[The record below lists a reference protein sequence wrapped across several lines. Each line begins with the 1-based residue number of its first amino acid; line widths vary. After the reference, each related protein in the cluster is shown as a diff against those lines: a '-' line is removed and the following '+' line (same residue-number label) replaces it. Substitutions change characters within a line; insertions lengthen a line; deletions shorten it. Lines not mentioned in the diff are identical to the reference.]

1 MPSRV
6 TLVSCALT
14 VIAVLSLAAQAP
26 TTQKPPDPQR
36 PAFRTEA
43 NYVRVDVFP
52 TKDGSPVKD
61 LTVADFELLEDGV
74 PQKIDAF
81 EFVQV
86 RAGMGSE
93 RRDPNTIAESREA
106 LKDPRARV
114 FVLFL
119 DVPHVT
125 IHGAW
130 NVREPL
136 VRLIDRIL
144 APEDLIGIMIPRMSA
159 SDILFA
165 RKTEVVAG
173 GLRDRWPWGERFT
186 LADDEREI
194 MYKACYP
201 WDTEAVRAVVKEMI
215 DRRRERMALDS
226 LYELVNWLRDQREER
241 KAILTISEGWLLFK
255 RNNDLTRPRVIDPY
269 TGALEPIPGPEPIG
283 TGPDGRLRIGNTMGT
298 ETISKTECDRD
309 RLSLSQLDNDRYF
322 RDIIDA
328 ANRGNSSFYTV
339 DPRGLPVFD
348 TPIGPDP
355 PPPPYVDHQILTRR
369 LDALHVLS
377 NNTDGLAV
385 VNSNDVE
392 KGLRRMADDL
402 TSYYLLGYYS
412 TNTKTDGRFRTIKVR
427 VNRPGVDV
435 RARKG
440 YKAASE
446 KEVTEARRAAAPAP
460 VPEHVALARE
470 ALAGLARLRGSAPF
484 HASATVL
491 RGDVSTVWV
500 AGELAS
506 AAKETTTADITVTA
520 GESTSSATVSL
531 SAGQRGFVAPLVLKR
546 RVAEPID
553 VRVRVSSASGGLP
566 VTDMVQIDPGEGL
579 PHPLLFRRGPSTGNR
594 VEAAGEPS
602 FSRTERA
609 RFELPLAAEVKVT
622 AARILDRNG
631 TAIELPV
638 TLSERTDPSGQRWSS
653 AEAVLAPLAAGDYL
667 IEITGSIAGAEQKRL
682 IAFRVIR

>member
-6 TLVSCALT
+6 TLVSCVLT
-14 VIAVLSLAAQAP
+14 VVAVLSLAAQT

-36 PAFRTEA
+36 PTFRTEA

-52 TKDGSPVKD
+52 MKDGSPVKD

-86 RAGMGSE
+86 RAGVGVE

-130 NVREPL
+130 NSREPL

-159 SDILFA
+159 SDIVFA
-165 RKTEVVAG
+165 RKSEVVAG

-186 LADDEREI
+186 LARDEREY
-194 MYKACYP
+194 MYEACYP
-201 WDTEAVRAVVKEMI
+201 WNTTQEVVKEMVA
-215 DRRRERMALDS
+215 RRRERMTLDS
-226 LYELVNWLRDQREER
+226 MSELVEWLRDQREER
-241 KAILTISEGWLLFK
+241 KAILTISEGWWLFQ
-255 RNNDLTRPRVIDPY
+255 RNNDLTRPRVIGPN
-269 TGALEPIPGPEPIG
+269 GEMEPIPGPEPIG
-283 TGPDGRLRIGNTMGT
+283 TGPDGRIRIGNTLGNV
-298 ETISKTECDRD
+298 ETVTKTECDRD
-309 RLSLSQLDNDRYF
+309 RQYLSQIDNERYF

-355 PPPPYVDHQILTRR
+355 PPPPSVDHQILTHR
-369 LDALHVLS
+369 LDTLRVLAD
-377 NNTDGLAV
+377 NTDGLAV
-385 VNSNDVE
+385 VNSNDLE

-412 TNTKTDGRFRTIKVR
+412 TNTKLDGRFRTLKVR
-427 VNRPGVDV
+427 VNRPGIDV

-440 YKAASE
+440 YKAATE
-446 KEVTEARRAAAPAP
+446 KEVTEARKAAAPVA
-460 VPEHVALARE
+460 VPEHVALARD

-484 HASATVL
+484 RAHATAL
-491 RGDVSTVWV
+491 RGDSSTIWV

-506 AAKETTTADITVTA
+506 AAKESASADITVTA
-520 GESTSSATVSL
+520 GESTASAAVSL
-531 SAGQRGFVAPLVLKR
+531 TAGQRGFVAPLVLQR

-553 VRVRVSSASGGLP
+553 VRVRISSSSGLP
-566 VTDMVQIDPGEGL
+566 LTDMVRIELTDGL
-579 PHPLLFRRGPSTGNR
+579 PQPLLFRRGPSTGNR
-594 VEAAGEPS
+594 VEAAGEPT
-602 FSRTERA
+602 FSRSERA
-609 RFELPLAAEVKVT
+609 RFELPLAADVKVGS
-622 AARILDRNG
+622 ARLLDRNG
-631 TAIELPV
+631 TAIEIPV
-638 TLSERTDPSGQRWSS
+638 TLSDRSDPSGQRWST
-653 AEAVLAPLAAGDYL
+653 AEVVLAPLAAGDYL
-667 IEITGSIAGAEQKRL
+667 IELTGTIAGAEQKRL
-682 IAFRVIR
+682 TAFRVVR